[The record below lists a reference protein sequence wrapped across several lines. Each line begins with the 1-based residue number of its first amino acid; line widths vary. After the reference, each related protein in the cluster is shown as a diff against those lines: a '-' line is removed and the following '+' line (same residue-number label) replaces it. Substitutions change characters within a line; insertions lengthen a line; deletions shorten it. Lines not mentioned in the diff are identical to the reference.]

1 MNFGIL
7 GWILFPGV
15 RLTPHF
21 GGDGDS
27 GASGVRAQQDDE
39 RKAALRQR
47 IDRLYGISSPVTKY
61 RLSDGTLV
69 DSQPQALTR
78 PKLDES
84 GNQVMTDPHDDSQ
97 PQPAFETIQ
106 PNYTTLSLPDTEA
119 ADAGAQMA
127 AEGTQVSDATRGYYS
142 DQLAR
147 SFAAAERNNRF
158 RLARQGLQGGS
169 ADVDSNAQLQ
179 TDNDLGL
186 TRIDQAARAAAASL
200 TTQREQERLNA
211 VNLVNAGA
219 GEDAV
224 ASAQAGLRNS
234 LENVSSANK
243 ANLFS
248 DLFAGS
254 ADAAAGMNQNDLL
267 AAMMGRYNQQLAMF
281 SPSSGG
287 GRVTPTN

>member
-1 MNFGIL
+1 MNFGII
-7 GWILFPGV
+7 GWILFPGTY
-15 RLTPHF
+15 LTLRF
-21 GGDGDS
+21 GGDGGGDS
-27 GASGVRAQQDDE
+27 GSNSREDE
-39 RKAALRQR
+39 ARKAALRTR
-47 IDRLYGISSPVTKY
+47 IDRLYGIGSPVTKFK
-61 RLSDGTLV
+61 LDDGTVV
-69 DSQPQALTR
+69 DTQPPPLTR

-84 GNQVMTDPHDDSQ
+84 GNQVMTNPNDDSQ
-97 PQPAFETIQ
+97 PRPDFETIQ
-106 PNYTTLSLPDTEA
+106 PRYTTLTLPDTEA
-119 ADAGAQMA
+119 QGAASQMQ
-127 AEGTQVSDATRGYYS
+127 AEDSQVSDATRGYYS

-169 ADVDSNAQLQ
+169 ADVDANAQLQ

-211 VNLVNAGA
+211 INLVNAGA

-234 LENVSSANK
+234 LENVSTQNK

-254 ADAAAGMNQNDLL
+254 ADSVAGMNQNDLL